1 MLGRLILGPGKRT
14 AEPVPA
20 DVTLKPNFAS
30 RACAAIDRFWFD
42 AQTTQ
47 NKTLLSEDEPAT
59 TPLTAA
65 ASIVGVGAGIVVEDA
80 DADDVGGY
88 GGVVDDDEDI
98 CTA

>member
-1 MLGRLILGPGKRT
+1 MAFRCYDTTSRGL
-14 AEPVPA
+14 
-20 DVTLKPNFAS
+20 TLLL
-30 RACAAIDRFWFD
+30 

-98 CTA
+98 CTT